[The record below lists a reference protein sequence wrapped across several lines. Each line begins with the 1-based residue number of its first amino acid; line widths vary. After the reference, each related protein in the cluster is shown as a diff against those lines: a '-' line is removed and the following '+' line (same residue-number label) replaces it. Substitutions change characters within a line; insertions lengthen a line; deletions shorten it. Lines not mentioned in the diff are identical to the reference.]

1 MDIAG
6 ARTDLFALVAGSLPQ
21 LFSQALILSFP
32 ILGTL
37 FLLQITM
44 GLFGK
49 AAPQMNLLMLG
60 FPMAIGLAFIII
72 MLILPFLVEAFDGV
86 INGAFDQ
93 IRLLFSGGA
102 A

>member
-1 MDIAG
+1 MTQNEEAG
-6 ARTDLFALVAGSLPQ
+6 DSNDSHEARHTVSEST
-21 LFSQALILSFP
+21 FSV
-32 ILGTL
+32 
-37 FLLQITM
+37 
-44 GLFGK
+44 
-49 AAPQMNLLMLG
+49 
-60 FPMAIGLAFIII
+60 II